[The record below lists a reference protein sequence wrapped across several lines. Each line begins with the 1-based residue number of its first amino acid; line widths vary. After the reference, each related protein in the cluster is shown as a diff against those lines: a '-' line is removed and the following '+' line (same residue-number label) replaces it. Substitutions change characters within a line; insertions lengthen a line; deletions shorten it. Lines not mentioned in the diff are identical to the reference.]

1 MVVLLAGC
9 GSKSKDKKDA
19 DITLGGKSFNEVVT
33 KVSNYA
39 IKHNSADTVA
49 ASKQD
54 WLVLSFKKLGI
65 KDSENFASEE
75 YNNQYYDGL
84 RKLLK
89 QKKGILD
96 KFNQTEYAR
105 TSMALLAIGKNPTDV
120 EGYNLVI
127 KMDNYNAV
135 KAQGLN
141 AEYYALHLN
150 NWGKYKFKN
159 EKKYLN
165 DILKAQ
171 HKDGG
176 FSYGAGKSDIDMTA
190 MAVQALAPYRDE
202 NKRAKPVIEKALK
215 FLSKK
220 QNGDGGYDTCE
231 SVAQVIIMFS
241 CLKENPLTAEGFQK
255 KEKNLGDGL
264 MVYYKGDGFC
274 HSKDNEINELATE
287 QALRALASIKL
298 GMKGKSIYE

>member
-1 MVVLLAGC
+1 MAGC
-9 GSKSKDKKDA
+9 GAKSKDNSSD
-19 DITLGGKSFNEVVT
+19 DFTVGGKSFNEVVGSVT
-33 KVSNYA
+33 KYA
-39 IKHNSADTVA
+39 IKQNPADTVA
-49 ASKQD
+49 TNKQD

-65 KDSENFASEE
+65 KDSENFVAEE

-89 QKKGILD
+89 QKKGVLD

-105 TSMALLAIGKNPTDV
+105 TSMVLLAIGKDPTNV
-120 EGYNLVI
+120 EGYNLAK
-127 KMDNYNAV
+127 KMDNYKAV

-141 AEYYALHLN
+141 SEYYALNLN
-150 NWGKYKFKN
+150 NIGKYKFKN

-176 FSYGAGKSDIDMTA
+176 FSYGPGKSDVDMTA
-190 MAVQALAPYRDE
+190 MAVQALSSYKDK
-202 NKRAKPVIEKALK
+202 NQKVNTTIDKALK

-220 QNGDGGYDTCE
+220 QNKDGGYDTCE
-231 SVAQVIIMFS
+231 SVAQVVMMFS
-241 CLKENPLTAEGFQK
+241 CLKEDPLKADGFHK
-255 KEKNLGDGL
+255 DGKNLGDGL

-274 HSKDNEINELATE
+274 HVKGSEISALSTD
-287 QALRALASIKL
+287 QSLRALASIKL
-298 GMKGKSIYE
+298 GMEGKSIYE